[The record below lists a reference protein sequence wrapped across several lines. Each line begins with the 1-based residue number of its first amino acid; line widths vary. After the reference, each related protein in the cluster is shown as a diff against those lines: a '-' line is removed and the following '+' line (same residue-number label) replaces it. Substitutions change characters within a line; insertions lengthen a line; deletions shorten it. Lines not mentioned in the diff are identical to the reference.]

1 MMAPDRSV
9 PDTMQ
14 ARWTLNR
21 LMPGSRYWKENP
33 KGVDYMCKAMEDMR
47 KEAMEKGIEQ
57 GIENNRLENIRNL
70 MTTMNLTAQ
79 QAMDALL
86 IPAAE
91 QEKYIALL

>member
-1 MMAPDRSV
+1 
-9 PDTMQ
+9 
-14 ARWTLNR
+14 
-21 LMPGSRYWKENP
+21 
-33 KGVDYMCKAMEDMR
+33 MCKAMEDMR
-47 KEAMEKGIEQ
+47 KEAMEK

-86 IPAAE
+86 IPADE

>member
-1 MMAPDRSV
+1 
-9 PDTMQ
+9 MQ

-21 LMPGSRYWKENP
+21 LMPGSRYCKENP

-47 KEAMEKGIEQ
+47 KEAMEKGMEKGLGQ
-57 GIENNRLENIRNL
+57 GIEQNRLENIRNL
-70 MTTMNLTAQ
+70 MTTMKLTAQ

-86 IPAAE
+86 IPADE